1 MGQAKAGT
9 MEAEPQSG
17 CLSESAFKASDA
29 QGQEGHHHFQKRID
43 YN

>member
-17 CLSESAFKASDA
+17 CLSESGFQASDA
-29 QGQEGHHHFQKRID
+29 QGQVGHHHFQKCLD
-43 YN
+43 YD